1 MNVFSSPQRGLKFVS
16 FVLLLITAVPL
27 HAAVAVV
34 RSDETM
40 IRLAPA
46 VVTGTVIETYPR
58 LNDRGDIETVTR
70 ILVDETIKGTLP
82 PDSIV
87 DVVQFGGAMNNRI
100 QAQSGAPAYEP
111 GARYLVILDRDR
123 KGDWTTFD
131 LALGQFRFVLH
142 NGNEVVVRDTSDI
155 VGTTESGEEFHD
167 VERPA
172 SLFLA
177 FARDAAKRSPRA
189 ASDMLHA
196 EPNAALDYD
205 LKNVTTSAVGKW
217 AGGASAM
224 NDSVSASPASGDT
237 KVLGDCESRAIA
249 DDPHGDIAGS
259 FGGSG
264 VVATAFFG
272 CGPPCGTCAM
282 GMKNGET
289 YVHIDQMD
297 VVVQDGVSSATLSA
311 GNFNSAMVHEI
322 GHTWGFRH
330 SNQTGNGG
338 GSCALP
344 LPCSSSAIMNSSIVG
359 GLNGTLQSWDLDA
372 ANEVYGDG
380 SRQAGFTGSQYVVAL
395 GGDPARRPA
404 GTSWRISQAAA
415 TCTGA
420 SIGTQPSGSTVSSGS
435 PATLTVV
442 AAGTSPFTYQWYVG
456 NPPSTTTPVPS
467 GTTASIQVTPSSTTT
482 YWVQVTNSCGTAN
495 SNAATVTV
503 TTTSCAS
510 VNVGSPTSTDLGGN
524 SFQLSVSASG
534 GSGFTYTWFQGS
546 VPGSG
551 VQIGTGNPITV
562 NNITQPTSFWA
573 QAQNSCGNTGTSRTV
588 VTVGGTTQCNA
599 INIINQP
606 QGGSVL
612 TGGTV
617 QLSVGYIGTSPVSIT
632 WYKGAPPDT
641 SQPVGS
647 GQSITSPPI
656 TATSTFYAKLSNC
669 AGSVNS
675 NVVTITATTVCDAPA
690 ISTISANPTT
700 ATPGTLIT
708 LAVTATGSSLT
719 YQWYR
724 GASGDTSNPIA
735 NATSATITD
744 TPAATT
750 SYWVKVSSGCGAAAA
765 NSNAVTVTISAA
777 CVPPSI
783 AQPADQNITYGQKA
797 TLTIATTAGS
807 EPLHYSWFQGAK
819 FDTSHPIGT
828 DSPTVTTP
836 SALTQDTQFFVNVSN
851 SCGNVNSETITVK
864 VELPRRRPTRK

>member
-1 MNVFSSPQRGLKFVS
+1 MNAFSLLQRGAKLVS
-16 FVLLLITAVPL
+16 FVLLLITVVPL

-46 VVTGTVIETYPR
+46 VVTGTVVETYPR

-70 ILVDETIKGTLP
+70 ILVDETIKGSVP
-82 PDSIV
+82 PGGIL
-87 DVVQFGGAMNNRI
+87 DVVQFGGALNNRF
-100 QAQSGAPAYEP
+100 QAQSGAPKYEA
-111 GARYLVILDRDR
+111 GARYLVILDRDGR
-123 KGDWTTFD
+123 GDWTTFD
-131 LALGQFRFVLH
+131 LALGQFRFVFH
-142 NGNEVVVRDTSDI
+142 NGSELLLRDTSDI
-155 VGTTESGEEFHD
+155 VGTTESGEEFRD

-177 FARDAAKRSPRA
+177 FVRDAAKKSPRA
-189 ASDMLHA
+189 ASEMLHA
-196 EPNAALDYD
+196 SPLAPLDFD
-205 LKNVTTSAVGKW
+205 LKTVATTAVGKW
-217 AGGASAM
+217 VGGAAAM
-224 NDSVSASPASGDT
+224 NDSVSSSPATGDT

-249 DDPHGDIAGS
+249 DDPHGDIAGT
-259 FGGSG
+259 FGGAG
-264 VVATAFFG
+264 IVATAFYG
-272 CGPPCGTCAM
+272 CGSPCGTCATST
-282 GMKNGET
+282 KNGED
-289 YVHIDQMD
+289 YIAIDQMD
-297 VVVQDGVSSATLSA
+297 VVVQDGVSSSTISA
-311 GNFNSAMVHEI
+311 GNFNSAMVHEF

-338 GSCALP
+338 GACALP
-344 LPCSSSAIMNSSIVG
+344 LPCSSGAIMNSSIV
-359 GLNGTLQSWDLDA
+359 NGINGSLQSWDLDA

-395 GGDPARRPA
+395 GGTPARRPA
-404 GTSWRISQAAA
+404 NTSWRIAQNIP

-420 SIGTQPSGSTVSSGS
+420 SIATQPSGSTVSSGN
-435 PATLTVV
+435 PATLSVT
-442 AAGTSPFTYQWYVG
+442 AGGTSPFTYQWYVG

-482 YWVQVTNSCGTAN
+482 YWVQVMNSCGSAN

-503 TTTSCAS
+503 TTGCPT
-510 VNVGSPTSTDLGGN
+510 VNVGSPTSTDLGGG

-534 GSGFTYTWFQGS
+534 GSGFTYSWFQGS
-546 VPGSG
+546 FPGSG
-551 VQIGTGNPITV
+551 PQIGTGNPITV
-562 NNITQPTSFWA
+562 TNITQPTSFWV
-573 QAQNSCGNTGTSRTV
+573 QAQNSCGNTGTSRSV
-588 VTVGGTTQCNA
+588 VTVGGSCNPPQ
-599 INIINQP
+599 ILNQP
-606 QGGSVL
+606 GDQSVL

-617 QLSVGYIGTSPVSIT
+617 QLSVGYIGTAPVGIT
-632 WYKGAPPDT
+632 WFKGTPPDT

-647 GQSITSPPI
+647 GQSITSPVI
-656 TATSTFYAKLSNC
+656 SANSTFYAKLSNTC
-669 AGSVNS
+669 GNVTTR
-675 NVVTITATTVCDAPA
+675 VVTVTATQTCDAPA
-690 ISTISANPTT
+690 ISSISATPTT

-708 LAVTATGSSLT
+708 LAVNAAGSSLT

-735 NATSATITD
+735 DATSATITD

-765 NSNAVTVTISAA
+765 NSTAVTVTITTV
-777 CVPPSI
+777 CVAPSI
-783 AQPADQNITYGQKA
+783 VQPPDQKITYGEKP

-851 SCGNVNSETITVK
+851 QCGNVNSETITVK
-864 VELPRRRPTRK
+864 VELPRRRPTGRR